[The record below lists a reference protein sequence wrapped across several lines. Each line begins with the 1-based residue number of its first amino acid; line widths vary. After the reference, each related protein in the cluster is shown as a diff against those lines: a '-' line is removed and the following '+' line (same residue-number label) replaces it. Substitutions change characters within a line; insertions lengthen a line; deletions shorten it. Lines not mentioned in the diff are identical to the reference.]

1 MHAKTKKKI
10 TPYLL
15 ILPAVLFMAVVYLY
29 PLILTFKYSVSEVQV
44 LTQETKFVGLENF
57 KTVFSNPAIK
67 DTIIRTLKWVA
78 LTVCF
83 KMFIGT
89 FIAMLMTAKVKGSK
103 LYKFLVLVPWAMP
116 AVVVSIIW
124 SWIFDGHSGYLNYYL
139 LKFNLVSEPIHWLAE
154 RNTSFLATSI
164 VDAWAGLSLITMIML
179 SGFNAI
185 PESLYEAARVDG
197 ANAVQRFFNITV
209 PGIRKVFLITTI
221 LTTIW
226 TFNSYNIIWVL
237 TEGGPIDATTTMV
250 IKIWKEAFDRFN
262 YGVSSAL
269 SVIAFV
275 ILTVLS
281 LVYWKFLNKEG
292 DGI

>member
-1 MHAKTKKKI
+1 MNSKTKRKI
-10 TPYLL
+10 APYLL
-15 ILPAVLFMAVVYLY
+15 ILPAVLFMVTVYLY

-44 LTQETKFVGLENF
+44 LTQETKFIGLENF
-57 KTVFSNPAIK
+57 KKVFSDPTIK
-67 DTIIRTLKWVA
+67 TTIIRTLKWVA
-78 LTVCF
+78 LTVFF
-83 KMFIGT
+83 KMIIGT
-89 FIAMLMTAKVKGSK
+89 FIALLMTAKVKGSK
-103 LYKFLVLVPWAMP
+103 IYKFLVLVPWAMP

-139 LKFNLVSEPIHWLAE
+139 MKLNIISEPLHWLAN
-154 RNTSFLATSI
+154 RGTSFFATSI

-197 ANAVQRFFNITV
+197 ANSVQRFFNITV

-237 TEGGPIDATTTMV
+237 TQGGPIDATTTMV
-250 IKIWKEAFDRFN
+250 IKIWKEAFDKFN
-262 YGVSSAL
+262 FGISSAL
-269 SVIAFV
+269 SVIAFL

-281 LVYWKFLNKEG
+281 LIYWKFLNKEG
-292 DGI
+292 EGI